1 MVKVFVSYS
10 HADEALRQ
18 ELDKHLTML
27 RRQGT
32 IDLWNDRRIPPGDDL
47 GNAIDA
53 HLEEAD
59 IVLLLVSPDF
69 LASSYCYDVELNRAM
84 ERHRAGDARVIPVI
98 LRACDWHGA
107 PFGNLL
113 ATPTDGKPVS
123 RFPDLDS
130 ALLEVTHA
138 IRKAAEL
145 AADSPTA
152 PPRGSSAPEKAGN
165 AGAHEH
171 SAHAL
176 PHSGNLGVRTTFTD
190 KQRADFQNEAFD
202 YIARYFQGSLQELEK
217 RNPTVETRFR
227 RIDGNHF
234 TSSIY
239 ESGALRA
246 SCTVR
251 LGGRLGDIT
260 YAQGESADA
269 GTANDWLTV
278 EDDGTTIYLTAP
290 MLQMGRRGKLTMEGA
305 AEHLWDQ
312 LLKQAR

>member
-18 ELDKHLTML
+18 ELDKHLMML
-27 RRQGT
+27 QRQGA
-32 IDLWNDRRIPPGDDL
+32 IDVWNDRRIPPGDNL
-47 GNAIDA
+47 NHTIDA
-53 HLEEAD
+53 RLEEAD

-69 LASSYCYDVELNRAM
+69 LASSYCYDVELKRAM
-84 ERHRAGDARVIPVI
+84 ERHEAGDARVLPVI

-107 PFGNLL
+107 PFGSLL
-113 ATPTDGKPVS
+113 ATPTDGKPVNL
-123 RFPDLDS
+123 FPDLDS
-130 ALLEVTHA
+130 ALLEVTQA

-145 AADSPTA
+145 AADSPTT
-152 PPRGSSAPEKAGN
+152 PPQGAREPANP
-165 AGAHEH
+165 AGAREQG
-171 SAHAL
+171 ADAL
-176 PHSGNLGVRTTFTD
+176 PHSGNLGVPTTFTD
-190 KQRADFQNEAFD
+190 KQRADFQNEAFE
-202 YIARYFQGSLQELEK
+202 YVTRYFQGSLQELER

-234 TSSIY
+234 TAAIY

-251 LGGRLGDIT
+251 LGGPLGDIT
-260 YAQGESADA
+260 YAQGENAHA

-290 MLQMGRRGKLTMEGA
+290 MLKMGRQAKLTMEGA